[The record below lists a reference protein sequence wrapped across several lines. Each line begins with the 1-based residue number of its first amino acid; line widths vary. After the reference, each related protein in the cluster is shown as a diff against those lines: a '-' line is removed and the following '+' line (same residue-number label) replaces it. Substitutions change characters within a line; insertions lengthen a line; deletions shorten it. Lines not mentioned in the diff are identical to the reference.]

1 MAQASEENRQLAAIV
16 AKAFGY
22 ARPQVRRYFDDD
34 ETSRV
39 DIAQAADS
47 PWPGVTSYG
56 TLGLSDSPL
65 IDNGREFP
73 ARCELVGAC
82 ATSYKLFPNMMA
94 TCAFKVMNQKWFV
107 YPSCFFPDIVSV
119 YYPASP
125 MKHVMFHDPFPWDD
139 ALTTAELPGKTVA
152 WLLVMPVS
160 DAELEYARSAGAGA
174 LSDIFKRE
182 QIDFFNLER
191 PSVL

>member
-1 MAQASEENRQLAAIV
+1 MAQASDENRQLAAIV

-22 ARPQVRRYFDDD
+22 ARPQVRRYFDDG
-34 ETSRV
+34 ETNRI

-47 PWPGVTSYG
+47 PWPGVTSHG
-56 TLGLSDSPL
+56 TLGLSDYPL
-65 IDNGREFP
+65 IDEGYEFP

-82 ATSYKLFPNMMA
+82 STSYKLFPNIMA
-94 TCAFKVMNQKWFV
+94 TCAFNIMKQKWFV
-107 YPSCFFPDIVSV
+107 YPGRIFPDIVSV

-125 MKHVMFHDPFPWDD
+125 MKHVMFHEPFPWDD
-139 ALTTAELPGKTVA
+139 ALTATELPGKTVA

-160 DAELEYARSAGAGA
+160 EAEMQYANAAGADA
-174 LSDIFKRE
+174 LGDVFKRE